1 MYTLLPFGHPV
12 RTLDW
17 RPSQYWVRIAVSHPD
32 GTGSYQISH
41 PTNQLMLSNII
52 PSIYPLVVK
61 GSGGRDG
68 EIIALVP
75 VPLCVYPVQGKGHDC
90 QHIGCYGGPGPGG
103 IYFAGCH
110 IFYVVPVAHNSPWP
124 YCPLAPRHGPPRSEA
139 LPPG

>member
-12 RTLDW
+12 RTLDLAPVTVLGQD
-17 RPSQYWVRIAVSHPD
+17 RLSHTR
-32 GTGSYQISH
+32 TGQVVIKYLIHDQADA
-41 PTNQLMLSNII
+41 LEYI

-75 VPLCVYPVQGKGHDC
+75 VPLSVYPVQGKGHDC

-110 IFYVVPVAHNSPWP
+110 IFYVVPVGHIIVLGRTV
-124 YCPLAPRHGPPRSEA
+124 PLAPRHGPPRF
-139 LPPG
+139 